1 EVAQALAA
9 GGPVVALES
18 TIISHGMP
26 FPKNVETALEVE
38 DIIRNNG
45 ALPATVCI
53 INGKIRVGISKNEIE
68 YIGKKGLS
76 IPKASRRDL
85 PVLLAR
91 ESDGATTVTTTMIA
105 ASMAGI
111 KVFAT
116 GGIGGVHRGA
126 EKSMDIS
133 ADLEELASTDVMV
146 VCAGCKSILDIGL
159 TLEYLE
165 TKGVPVIG
173 FGTGEFPAFYT
184 IHSGFKADYR
194 MDTPCEVAAAYKV
207 KSDCGLK
214 GGMLIGNPIPEKY
227 AMNFDFINK
236 KIDEAVNE
244 AAVLG
249 IKGKEITPFL
259 LDKIQKLTG
268 GKSLE
273 ANIKLVYSN
282 AALGAKIALE
292 YSRLRS

>member
-1 EVAQALAA
+1 
-9 GGPVVALES
+9 
-18 TIISHGMP
+18 
-26 FPKNVETALEVE
+26 
-38 DIIRNNG
+38 
-45 ALPATVCI
+45 
-53 INGKIRVGISKNEIE
+53 
-68 YIGKKGLS
+68 
-76 IPKASRRDL
+76 
-85 PVLLAR
+85 
-91 ESDGATTVTTTMIA
+91 
-105 ASMAGI
+105 
-111 KVFAT
+111 
-116 GGIGGVHRGA
+116 
-126 EKSMDIS
+126 
-133 ADLEELASTDVMV
+133 
-146 VCAGCKSILDIGL
+146 
-159 TLEYLE
+159 
-165 TKGVPVIG
+165 
-173 FGTGEFPAFYT
+173 
-184 IHSGFKADYR
+184 
-194 MDTPCEVAAAYKV
+194 VAAAYKV